1 MHAYIY
7 ICICKYVYMYLYI
20 YDKYIYIYDKYIYIF
35 IYIYVINIVKPG
47 SAAIFGVCLN
57 IASMRQNWGFS
68 LYIYDNYTLC
78 RLIRSYSFLYFHIF
92 SPYVLLFSQY
102 MRVYMKL
109 FLFII
114 NMT

>member
-1 MHAYIY
+1 MYLYIY

-20 YDKYIYIYDKYIYIF
+20 YMISTYIYIYL
-35 IYIYVINIVKPG
+35 YIYVINIVKPG